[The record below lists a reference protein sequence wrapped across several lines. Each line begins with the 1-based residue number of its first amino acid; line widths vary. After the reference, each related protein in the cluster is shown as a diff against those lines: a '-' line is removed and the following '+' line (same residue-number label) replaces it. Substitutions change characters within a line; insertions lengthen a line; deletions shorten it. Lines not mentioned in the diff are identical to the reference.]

1 MQSGRGLSPG
11 TASLKSLGKVNPLAS
26 PLAFTIKGWVCD
38 LDLPPLSPYSI
49 RYYHYG
55 IERGMLCV
63 DVAWLVLPNVQLSA
77 SHNIVFK
84 LIINLIGKAVT
95 SPFSLLANAFG
106 GGADELSAVSFAP
119 GLRRAGVRSSGG
131 SEKSRQNPD

>member
-1 MQSGRGLSPG
+1 MQSGRGHSTG
-11 TASLKSLGKVNPLAS
+11 TASLKSLDKVNSLVKHP
-26 PLAFTIKGWVCD
+26 AFDIKRRV
-38 LDLPPLSPYSI
+38 LDQNLPPLSPYSA
-49 RYYHYG
+49 RYSGYG

-131 SEKSRQNPD
+131 SEKSRQNTD